1 MSEERRRL
9 RLFEPLWTVIRVLH
23 TQKLID
29 NSVVQMFG
37 LGRDP
42 QGSNTLVSLG
52 ASITLFTAALDRW
65 TEAGNISFSEAVRQ
79 VRNDLGSKQQE
90 VAIAIEKLFNPIAW
104 LKDLLPLLLNDKQL
118 FNELKKDHEIV
129 GLFESLN
136 QKLNPKS

>member
-1 MSEERRRL
+1 
-9 RLFEPLWTVIRVLH
+9 
-23 TQKLID
+23 
-29 NSVVQMFG
+29 MFG